1 MQKKTKNEYDVTRN
15 MLKTIR
21 TLTESKIS
29 KNSINEQSEIAGDSL
44 HTLPSDVASKN
55 LESGIEVINDVDV
68 KLLSDDK
75 NDMKLTDEQK
85 KSISSIIDSFKTQ
98 VTQIAEFEPG
108 FTISPDQVR
117 LDGKISEEDIS
128 FVFIAGREDGVYIN
142 ADMLKLEQNVAST
155 LEKLA
160 KFQLGF
166 HQAMEPVIDQR
177 RNNIMK

>member
-21 TLTESKIS
+21 TLTESKSNTNIIS
-29 KNSINEQSEIAGDSL
+29 EQAVEDSL
-44 HTLPSDVASKN
+44 HTLPSDVATQN
-55 LESGIEVINDVDV
+55 LASGIEVINDVDV
-68 KLLSDDK
+68 KLLSGDK

-85 KSISSIIDSFKTQ
+85 KSISSIVDSFKTQ
-98 VTQIAEFEPG
+98 VSQIVDFEPG

-117 LDGKISEEDIS
+117 LDGKLSDDDVN

-142 ADMLKLEQNVAST
+142 ADMLRLEQNVAST

-160 KFQLGF
+160 KFQIGF
-166 HQAMEPVIDQR
+166 QQAMEPVIDQR

>member
-21 TLTESKIS
+21 TLTESRSNTNIIS
-29 KNSINEQSEIAGDSL
+29 EQAVEDSL
-44 HTLPSDVASKN
+44 HTLPSDVAAQN
-55 LESGIEVINDVDV
+55 LASGIEVINDVDV
-68 KLLSDDK
+68 KLLSGDK

-85 KSISSIIDSFKTQ
+85 KSISSIVDSFKTQ
-98 VTQIAEFEPG
+98 VSQIVEFEPG

-117 LDGKISEEDIS
+117 LDGKLSDDDVN
-128 FVFIAGREDGVYIN
+128 FVFIAGKEDGVYIN
-142 ADMLKLEQNVAST
+142 ADMLRLEQNVAST

-160 KFQLGF
+160 KFQIGYQ
-166 HQAMEPVIDQR
+166 QAMEPVIDQR

>member
-21 TLTESKIS
+21 TLTESKLNT
-29 KNSINEQSEIAGDSL
+29 KTINEQEVEHSL
-44 HTLPSDVASKN
+44 DTLPSDVATQN
-55 LESGIEVINDVDV
+55 LESGVEVINDVDV
-68 KLLSDDK
+68 KLLSGDK

-98 VTQIAEFEPG
+98 VSQIVDFEPG

-117 LDGKISEEDIS
+117 LDGVLGNEEIS

-142 ADMLKLEQNVAST
+142 ADMLKLEQNVAAS

>member
-21 TLTESKIS
+21 TLTESRI
-29 KNSINEQSEIAGDSL
+29 NTNTINEQEVEDSL
-44 HTLPSDVASKN
+44 HTLPSDVASQN

-68 KLLSDDK
+68 KLLSGDK

-85 KSISSIIDSFKTQ
+85 KSLSSIVDSFKTQ
-98 VTQIAEFEPG
+98 VSQIVDFEPG

-117 LDGKISEEDIS
+117 LDGKLSDDEVN

-142 ADMLKLEQNVAST
+142 ADMLRLEQNVAST

-160 KFQLGF
+160 KFQIGF
-166 HQAMEPVIDQR
+166 QQAMEPVIDQR

>member
-21 TLTESKIS
+21 TLTESKLNTNTIT
-29 KNSINEQSEIAGDSL
+29 EQEVEDSL
-44 HTLPSDVASKN
+44 HTLPSDVATKN
-55 LESGIEVINDVDV
+55 LENGIEVINDVDV
-68 KLLSDDK
+68 KLMSTDK

-85 KSISSIIDSFKTQ
+85 KSLSSIIDSFKTQ
-98 VTQIAEFEPG
+98 VSQIVDFEPG
-108 FTISPDQVR
+108 FSISPDQVR
-117 LDGKISEEDIS
+117 LDGVLSDDDVK

-142 ADMLKLEQNVAST
+142 ADMLRLEQNVASV

-160 KFQLGF
+160 KFQIGF
-166 HQAMEPVIDQR
+166 QQAMEPVIDQR